1 MQKRTPISKIMKTD
15 IISVNKTQTLKD
27 VAEIMK
33 DKHIR
38 HVPVLSGRKIIGM
51 LSKVDLQKISFINT
65 MDGEDL
71 NSVMYDALTIE
82 HVMTK
87 TISTVQISDTI
98 YEVGLI
104 LSESEFHAVPILDGE
119 NLVGIVTS
127 TDLIKYLVAQF

>member
-1 MQKRTPISKIMKTD
+1 MKKRTPISAIMTTD
-15 IISVNKTQTLKD
+15 IISVNKTQTIKD
-27 VAEIMK
+27 VAEIIK
-33 DKHIR
+33 EEHIR

-65 MDGEDL
+65 IDGEYL

-82 HVMTK
+82 QVMTK
-87 TISTVQISDTI
+87 TISTVQVSDTI
-98 YEVGLI
+98 YDVAQI
-104 LSESEFHAVPILDGE
+104 LSESEFHALPVLDGE

>member
-1 MQKRTPISKIMKTD
+1 MKKRTPISAIMTTD
-15 IISVNKTQTLKD
+15 IISVNKTQTIKD
-27 VAEIMK
+27 VAEIIK
-33 DKHIR
+33 EEHIR

-65 MDGEDL
+65 FDGEYL

-82 HVMTK
+82 QVMTK
-87 TISTVQISDTI
+87 KISTVQVSDTI
-98 YEVGLI
+98 YDVALI
-104 LSESEFHAVPILDGE
+104 LSESEFHALPVLDGE